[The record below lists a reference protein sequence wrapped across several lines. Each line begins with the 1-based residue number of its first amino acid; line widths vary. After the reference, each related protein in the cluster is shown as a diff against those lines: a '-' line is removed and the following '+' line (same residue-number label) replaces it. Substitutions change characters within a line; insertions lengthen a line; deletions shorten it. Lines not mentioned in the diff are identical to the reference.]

1 METPPL
7 ARSIRLALPAVG
19 REAWLLPVS
28 MLVSLARSA
37 AIVPALAV
45 AAFLPLQGAL
55 VAARSL
61 PRSPWAPIEG
71 GAAVLTSARYLALVG
86 GLWMVGVLLAG
97 LLRVLFLA
105 GALPTLGARLA
116 GDDSPRRFA
125 TGVAWGLPRQLGT
138 WILAALVELAAAG
151 YALAVA
157 VATVLVGGGSLNQR
171 HPLVLAS
178 AAAAMLA
185 LAVGGLLFARVLGDA
200 AAARTAILGER
211 PAEAFAGAAR
221 RYLARPGAFTLGGV
235 AALLAA
241 IAATM
246 ALQPAAGV
254 VAAIAQR
261 VHAAVGMGPHLMVA
275 VIAALL
281 AAAIDLAW
289 LATVSVLACG
299 GGASSAR

>member
-37 AIVPALAV
+37 AVVPGLAV
-45 AAFLPLQGAL
+45 AVFLPIQGAL
-55 VAARSL
+55 EAARSRPL
-61 PRSPWAPIEG
+61 SPWAPIEG
-71 GAAVLTSARYLALVG
+71 GSAVFTSARYFALVG
-86 GLWMVGVLLAG
+86 GLWLAGALLAG
-97 LLRVLFLA
+97 ALRVLFLA

-116 GDDSPRRFA
+116 GVDSARRFA
-125 TGVAWGLPRQLGT
+125 PGVASGFPRQLGT
-138 WILAALVELAAAG
+138 WILAALVELAAFG
-151 YALAVA
+151 YALTVGMAAVLA
-157 VATVLVGGGSLNQR
+157 WGGILPLR
-171 HPLVLAS
+171 HPIWMAWATAS
-178 AAAAMLA
+178 ILTVA
-185 LAVGGLLFARVLGDA
+185 LGGLLVARVLGDA

-211 PAEAFAGAAR
+211 PGEAFAGATR

-235 AALLAA
+235 AALLAG

-261 VHAAVGMGPHLMVA
+261 VDATIVMGPQLMVA

-281 AAAIDLAW
+281 AAAVDLAW
-289 LATVSVLACG
+289 LATVSVLACSGEGPSG
-299 GGASSAR
+299 G